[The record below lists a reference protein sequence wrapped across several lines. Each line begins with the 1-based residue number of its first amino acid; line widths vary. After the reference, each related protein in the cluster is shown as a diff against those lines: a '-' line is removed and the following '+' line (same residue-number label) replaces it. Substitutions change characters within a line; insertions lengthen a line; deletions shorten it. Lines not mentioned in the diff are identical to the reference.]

1 LGAWGSSEAQAAYD
15 ALIAEWLASGR
26 GRPKTDGGQTATDP
40 TIVEVLVTYL
50 DHAEKHY
57 SAEPGERSSELMNMK
72 EAIKPLRKL
81 YGRTP
86 ARSFGPLALRAVR
99 ESMIKAG
106 LARTTINARVNR
118 IRRVFR
124 WAACHRAL

>member
-1 LGAWGSSEAQAAYD
+1 MPRRTKKLPSLRHHRPSSRAVVTLGGRDHYLGAWGSSEAQAAYD

-81 YGRTP
+81 
-86 ARSFGPLALRAVR
+86 
-99 ESMIKAG
+99 
-106 LARTTINARVNR
+106 
-118 IRRVFR
+118 
-124 WAACHRAL
+124 